1 VPPRLRISPF
11 FAEESATR
19 VFGGDGFGRFFCV
32 KTKAAE
38 PVFEYEEW
46 E

>member
-1 VPPRLRISPF
+1 MPPRLRISPWVG
-11 FAEESATR
+11 EESAVTR

-32 KTKAAE
+32 KTKVAGMK
-38 PVFEYEEW
+38 YEEW